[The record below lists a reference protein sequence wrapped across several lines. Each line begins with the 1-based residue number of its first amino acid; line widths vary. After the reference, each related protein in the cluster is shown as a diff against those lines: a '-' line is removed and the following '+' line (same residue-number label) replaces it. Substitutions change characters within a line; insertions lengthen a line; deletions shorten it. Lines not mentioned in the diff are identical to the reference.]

1 MKMINLQTEQIEVQ
15 KTKMEETR
23 YKYQLE
29 ENGLDLQLQTA
40 ERLAT
45 KTKKEKDALEKEIE
59 ALKKELDEP

>member
-1 MKMINLQTEQIEVQ
+1 MKMINLQTAQIEVQ

-29 ENGLDLQLQTA
+29 ENGLDLQLQVA

-45 KTKKEKDALEKEIE
+45 KTKKEKDALEKEI
-59 ALKKELDEP
+59 